1 LIWAAESARFGLPA
15 SRPARHEDQL
25 VPPAAGRQLAALIPG
40 AQFELL
46 PAWGQVLTTD
56 CEQEAAGA
64 IGAFLD
70 RVEA

>member
-1 LIWAAESARFGLPA
+1 
-15 SRPARHEDQL
+15 
-25 VPPAAGRQLAALIPG
+25 
-40 AQFELL
+40 
-46 PAWGQVLTTD
+46 VLTTD

>member
-1 LIWAAESARFGLPA
+1 M
-15 SRPARHEDQL
+15 
-25 VPPAAGRQLAALIPG
+25 PPAAGRQLAALIPG

-46 PAWGQVLTTD
+46 RAWGQVLTTD